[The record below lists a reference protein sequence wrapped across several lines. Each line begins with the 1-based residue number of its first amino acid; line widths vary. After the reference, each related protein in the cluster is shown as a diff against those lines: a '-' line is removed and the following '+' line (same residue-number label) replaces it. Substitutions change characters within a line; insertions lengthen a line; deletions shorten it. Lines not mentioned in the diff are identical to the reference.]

1 MVVISAGMQKS
12 GSAYF
17 YNLLNDILHLS
28 GHADARE
35 VKANYHLDQLMRWA
49 NNNIDRPDF
58 IKLSRLYRI
67 SQRAGTFVVKTHSGP
82 TLVSRIFSMLG
93 AIKIIYIYRDP
104 RDALLSALDHGQRI
118 LAEGKSHT
126 FAGYA
131 NFDSAL
137 PVVKTWAKN
146 WHAYQN
152 MPGVHMIRYEDLLD
166 NPDTGLKSFKAYL
179 GIHTDDEK
187 RQQIIWKFD
196 RNNKQALKNG
206 LHFNKAQVTRWM
218 TELNEQQKKQCNRV
232 LGKYLVPMG
241 YKLY

>member
-1 MVVISAGMQKS
+1 MKLENFLLSISNSTRQNANRLINKYGWKVLLGLVFYPVI
-12 GSAYF
+12 
-17 YNLLNDILHLS
+17 LLFTT
-28 GHADARE
+28 
-35 VKANYHLDQLMRWA
+35 
-49 NNNIDRPDF
+49 P
-58 IKLSRLYRI
+58 IKLV
-67 SQRAGTFVVKTHSGP
+67 Q
-82 TLVSRIFSMLG
+82 TLWNC
-93 AIKIIYIYRDP
+93 
-104 RDALLSALDHGQRI
+104 RI

-166 NPDTGLKSFKAYL
+166 NPDTVLKSCEAYL

-218 TELNEQQKKQCNRV
+218 TELNEQQKKHVIESWANIWCQWDTSFIEHIS
-232 LGKYLVPMG
+232 
-241 YKLY
+241 